1 MASPDAPNFNRHEL
15 RDKTVAQFQ
24 QLGLEEIEAKD
35 LEIGI
40 FNETYDYCQRHKIP
54 CNWLSIG
61 YIQAY
66 LCKVRQL
73 YANLNPNTYIQN
85 KKLWVRLKEER
96 EMLPHEISQYER
108 ERLFPERWQNIIET
122 LHLRQKEA
130 YEHKMVPMSDRYT
143 CGKCKKKRITYYELQ
158 TRSADEPS
166 THFFSCLDCGFRW
179 KNWYKAYTIRW
190 W

>member
-1 MASPDAPNFNRHEL
+1 MTQSPLIPIANRHPFREQTIQ
-15 RDKTVAQFQ
+15 KFQ
-24 QLGLEEIEAKD
+24 LLGLSEIEAKD

-40 FNETYDYCQRHKIP
+40 FNDTMDYCSNHRIP
-54 CNWLSIG
+54 CNWLSTG
-61 YIQAY
+61 YSQAY

-73 YANLNPNTYIQN
+73 YANLNPETYIGN
-85 KKLWVRLKEER
+85 TKLLYRLKHEQ
-96 EMLPHEISQYER
+96 EMLPHELALYER
-108 ERLFPERWQNIIET
+108 ERLFPEMWQNIIEKA
-122 LHLRQKEA
+122 HLKQKEA

-179 KNWYKAYTIRW
+179 KN
-190 W
+190 